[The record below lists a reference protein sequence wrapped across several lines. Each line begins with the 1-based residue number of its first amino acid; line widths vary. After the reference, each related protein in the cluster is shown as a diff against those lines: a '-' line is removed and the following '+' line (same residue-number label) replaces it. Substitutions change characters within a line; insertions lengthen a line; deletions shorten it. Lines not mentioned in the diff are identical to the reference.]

1 MNLTKLYT
9 KINVESEAVPGGRGG
24 GHSHTIS
31 IRVCAAQRGRDFQA
45 PDLER
50 GIQFRGVF

>member
-9 KINVESEAVPGGRGG
+9 KINVESEAVPGGG

-31 IRVCAAQRGRDFQA
+31 IRVCAAQRGRDFEA